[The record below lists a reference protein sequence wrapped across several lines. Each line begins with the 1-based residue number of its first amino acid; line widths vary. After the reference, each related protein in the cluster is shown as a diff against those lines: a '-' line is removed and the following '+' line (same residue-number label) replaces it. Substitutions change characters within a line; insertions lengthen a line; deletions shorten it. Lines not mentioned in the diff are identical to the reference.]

1 MKSNIYYFDETGK
14 QKDENKIKNIQKLQ
28 SKSYLNIF
36 FYAWFIICI
45 LFIVLYMIA
54 YMNSNANQMKNKKL
68 VTKKKEILTGQNNT
82 KDNDKIGLAFI
93 FKMLYN
99 NEIEKMLFLLANK
112 LVKYDKYDIYL
123 ITEKGFNAN
132 FKFDKKIKK
141 FSLISNRTMIEE
153 FDKTSNIKYYFLQNE
168 LSRSTIKW
176 YQSLNG
182 GKKVLGI
189 MNKDFLSYIYS
200 NLTSTY
206 PLWKNSILYDAF
218 INLIPDDYYFYKKLG
233 LNNTFYIPYL
243 YPFDAKAPI
252 AKLTHKNLIIM
263 GKEKDLVKGGIYG
276 IKAMSLIVEKIP
288 DAMLYL
294 ISTSNHIKFLE
305 DLIKEL
311 KLQKNIQIF
320 YNVENVTKIFLNS
333 SVVLY
338 PPLSEYY
345 PYIMNLAKSHA
356 IPIVGF
362 NLSYNPAYQK
372 GVELVNMFDYK
383 QMANKAIKLLN
394 NYEYRKIKGL
404 EAKLSLNEY
413 SNRETMDKWEKLL
426 SILEKDDIEEYAK
439 FQENTYKEYYDEKTA
454 KERLEYNF
462 HNAKKFNKNFF
473 CHSFKDMIN
482 LNYITNIKEC

>member
-68 VTKKKEILTGQNNT
+68 MTKKKEILTDQNNI

-93 FKMLYN
+93 FKIIYY

-112 LVKYDKYDIYL
+112 FAKYDKYDIYL
-123 ITEKGFNAN
+123 ITEKVFNVN
-132 FKFDKKIKK
+132 YKFDKKIKK
-141 FSLISNRTMIEE
+141 FPIISNRTMIEE
-153 FDKTSNIKYYFLQNE
+153 LDKTSNIKYYFLQNE

-182 GKKVLGI
+182 GKKVIGI

-200 NLTSTY
+200 NLTTTY

-218 INLIPDDYYFYKKLG
+218 INLIPDDYYIYKKLG

-243 YPFDAKAPI
+243 YPFDVKAPI
-252 AKLTHKNLIIM
+252 SKLSHKNLIIM
-263 GKEKDLVKGGIYG
+263 GKEKDLVKGGAYG
-276 IKAMSLIVEKIP
+276 IRAMSLIVEKIP

-294 ISTSNHIKFLE
+294 ISTSYHIKFLE
-305 DLIKEL
+305 DLIEEL
-311 KLQKNIQIF
+311 KLQKNVHIF
-320 YNVENVTKIFLNS
+320 YYVENVTKIFLNS

-338 PPLSEYY
+338 PSLSEYY

-372 GVELVNMFDYK
+372 GVVLVNMFDYK
-383 QMANKAIKLLN
+383 QMAHEAIKLLN

-413 SNRETMDKWEKLL
+413 SNRETMDKWDKLL
-426 SILEKDDIEEYAK
+426 SILEKDDIDEYAK
-439 FQENTYKEYYDEKTA
+439 FQENTYKEYYDEKEA
-454 KERLEYNF
+454 KDRLESNF